1 MINYVLLG
9 TIIIF
14 CVLLLIIISNFY
26 KLARLHLRHIT
37 GYVQDIRTDEYFRKA
52 TIIGELQS
60 YEKDLTPEQRL
71 NKAYE
76 RSAAIVT
83 DVLLQNGYDP
93 RQYNLKGLVLIHRM
107 QLGLQSTPKGGE
119 KDGKSQRSTIQY

>member
-1 MINYVLLG
+1 MLYYV
-9 TIIIF
+9 
-14 CVLLLIIISNFY
+14 VLCCTVLYCTVL
-26 KLARLHLRHIT
+26 HIT
-37 GYVQDIRTDEYFRKA
+37 LIKFYRLIRKHIRHYTGYIQDIRIDEYFRKA

-60 YEKDLTPEQRL
+60 WEKETTPEQRV

-93 RQYNLKGLVLIHRM
+93 RQYNLKGLVLVHRI
-107 QLGLQSTPKGGE
+107 QLGMQPVPGAI
-119 KDGKSQRSTIQY
+119 DRSVKPS

>member
-1 MINYVLLG
+1 MISYVLLG
-9 TIIIF
+9 TVVIF
-14 CVLLLIIISNFY
+14 CVLLLIITSNFY
-26 KLARLHLRHIT
+26 KLIRLHLRHIT

-60 YEKDLTPEQRL
+60 HEKGLTPEQTI

-93 RQYNLKGLVLIHRM
+93 RQYNLKGLILIHRI
-107 QLGLQSTPKGGE
+107 QLGLHPHQKEVKTN
-119 KDGKSQRSTIQY
+119 GKS

>member
-1 MINYVLLG
+1 MIYYILLG
-9 TIIIF
+9 TFIVFSIS
-14 CVLLLIIISNFY
+14 LLISINNFY
-26 KLARLHLRHIT
+26 RLVRLHLRHIT

-60 YEKDLTPEQRL
+60 QGENLTPEQKI

-83 DVLLQNGYDP
+83 DVLLQNDYDP
-93 RQYNLKGLVLIHRM
+93 RQYNLKGLVLIHRI
-107 QLGLQSTPKGGE
+107 QLGLKSTPKGGE
-119 KDGKSQRSTIQY
+119 KNGKS